1 MVMTSDKINVTGT
14 INGPFIMIQYKKK
27 NNMS

>member
-27 NNMS
+27 TI